1 MTTVDRFE
9 RSVTEW
15 LHEDADH
22 HLLDHLGEVLAAA
35 VTTRQ
40 RPAWSSLERWLPL
53 DTFVRQ
59 PLAALPRPG
68 RLLLAAALVAVV
80 LALVVL
86 AAGSSSHKSP
96 LPFGPA
102 RNGTQLVGSGG
113 DIFAVQPGSAKGTAL
128 IGGASFDFGPTWS
141 RDGSTFSFLRAPS
154 PPLAADVPVVLAV
167 ARADGSNIVELSGP
181 LVAVDWTSWSPT
193 GDRIAYEATTPA
205 GVSLTVVDLATR
217 AEKVLT
223 TDPITDLA
231 WLPPAGN
238 ELIYR
243 TGDTTPGIYAIRAD
257 GTGAPRLLTLALG
270 VAKYDYDSPA
280 VSPDGTSIVFVR
292 YVDSVPGT
300 RLFVLDLATGSE
312 RQLPVP
318 DGAFPRNAVFSP
330 DGKQVAYGLSLG
342 DATFTAVVAP
352 ADGSS
357 TGRFV
362 GPNPSLPPTGDLGL
376 HLGFA
381 PDGAALIAQY
391 DDAATNTTAAWWL
404 PVDGSPGHVIDQG
417 SFEDVD
423 VQRLAP

>member
-9 RSVTEW
+9 RTVTEW

-22 HLLDHLGEVLAAA
+22 HLPDHLGEVLAATA
-35 VTTRQ
+35 TTRQ

-53 DTFVRQ
+53 DTIVRQ

-68 RLLLAAALVAVV
+68 RLLLAAALVV
-80 LALVVL
+80 ALL
-86 AAGSSSHKSP
+86 GLLLFAAGSSTHKP
-96 LPFGPA
+96 LLPYGLA
-102 RNGTQLVGSGG
+102 RNGTQLIGSGG
-113 DIFAVQPGSAKGTAL
+113 DIFAVQPGGAKGTAL

-141 RDGSTFSFLRAPS
+141 RDGSMFTFLRAPS

-181 LVAVDWTSWSPT
+181 LVGVDWTAWSPT
-193 GDRIAYEATTPA
+193 GDRIAYEATTPS

-217 AEKVLT
+217 AARVLT
-223 TDPITDLA
+223 TDPISDLA

-243 TGDTTPGIYAIRAD
+243 AGDTTPGIYAIRAD
-257 GTGAPRLLTLALG
+257 GTGAPRLLTHRLG

-280 VSPDGTSIVFVR
+280 VAPDGTSIVFIR

-312 RQLPVP
+312 RQLPVV

-330 DGKQVAYGLSLG
+330 DSKQIAFGLSLSDG
-342 DATFTAVVAP
+342 TYTAVVAP
-352 ADGSS
+352 TDGSS

-362 GPNPSLPPTGDLGL
+362 GPNPLMPSSGDLGL
-376 HLGFA
+376 HLAFA
-381 PDGAALIAQY
+381 PDGAAIIAGY

-404 PVDGSPGHVIDQG
+404 PVDGSAGHVIDQG